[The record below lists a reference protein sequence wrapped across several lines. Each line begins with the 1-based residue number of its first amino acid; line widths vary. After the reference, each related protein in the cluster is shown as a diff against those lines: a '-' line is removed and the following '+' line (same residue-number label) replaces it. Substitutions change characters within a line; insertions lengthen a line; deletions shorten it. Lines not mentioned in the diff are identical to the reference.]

1 MRPKFGGAGAGQAQG
16 VPPAPAV
23 TEPEQAAAAR
33 IGAKAG
39 LRIGIEMFGTQSA
52 CSRNRGIGR
61 YTRNLAAAP
70 LARDSDNEYV
80 LYCRE
85 GLPTD
90 HIPKAPNA
98 ITRQLRP
105 DPARG
110 EATLAHVMEHLA
122 ETNPDGL
129 DVLLVCNPL
138 STALGFEIPAKPLNG
153 LKMASVVYDLIPLIF
168 QEEYFPGPEW
178 VRRYVQGLTRLR
190 PAWTPCWRSRIRAG
204 ATSCPCWVCPPTG
217 S

>member
-1 MRPKFGGAGAGQAQG
+1 MRPKFGGAGAGQAGG
-16 VPPAPAV
+16 VPPAPAA

-52 CSRNRGIGR
+52 SRNRGIGR
-61 YTRNLAAAP
+61 YTRNFVAAL

-110 EATLAHVMEHLA
+110 EATLAQVMEHLA

-138 STALGFEIPAKPLNG
+138 AMDLGFEIPAKPLNG
-153 LKMASVVYDLIPLIF
+153 LKMAAVAYDLIPLIF

-178 VRRYVQGLTRLR
+178 VRSYVQGLTRLR
-190 PAWTPCWRSRIRAG
+190 SYDALLAFRIRAG